1 MTCGD
6 DGEPGALHSLS
17 VGGWTDFQPYL
28 GLSRRQIHCAQGP
41 PKARSVFVSMSRH
54 ISSTDLPAIA
64 AIKRTLYG
72 IMNDALGCPRCG
84 DGVRKGASVSTRI
97 RSGGATRS
105 ASRRLSAFLNVTVPA
120 NDRYAPRSTHSRAKS
135 ASPEKQCMIV

>member
-6 DGEPGALHSLS
+6 DVEPGALHSLS
-17 VGGWTDFQPYL
+17 GGGWTDFHPYR
-28 GLSRRQIHCAQGP
+28 GPPCRQIRCAQGP

-54 ISSTDLPAIA
+54 MSSTDLPAIA
-64 AIKRTLYG
+64 AIKRTVYG

-84 DGVRKGASVSTRI
+84 DGVRKGASVSQRI

-105 ASRRLSAFLNVTVPA
+105 ASRRLSALLKVTVPA
-120 NDRYAPRSTHSRAKS
+120 NDRYAPRSTHSRPKS
-135 ASPEKQCMIV
+135 ASP